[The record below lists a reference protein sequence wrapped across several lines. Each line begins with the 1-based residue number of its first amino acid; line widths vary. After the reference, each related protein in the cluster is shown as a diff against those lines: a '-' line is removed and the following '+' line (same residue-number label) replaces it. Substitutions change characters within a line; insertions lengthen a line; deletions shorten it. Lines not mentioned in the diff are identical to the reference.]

1 MAQFAAHGLWEP
13 DRLAPVPACRTAE
26 HSPLLPLGKGR
37 SDKTGIP
44 RDLPK
49 VVREAVGFA
58 EPRPEDHVRQGEL
71 SVVPAIE
78 VQLSN
83 GRRAY
88 LAEFNAHPLREN
100 GCVF

>member
-1 MAQFAAHGLWEP
+1 MG
-13 DRLAPVPACRTAE
+13 
-26 HSPLLPLGKGR
+26 G
-37 SDKTGIP
+37 
-44 RDLPK
+44 
-49 VVREAVGFA
+49 
-58 EPRPEDHVRQGEL
+58 PEDHVSEDEL

-88 LAEFNAHPLREN
+88 LAKFNAHPLREN